1 MTGVTKPSRI
11 LLGRERRRSAGVDEA
26 TRRALLGFVVLWICA
41 GLRAR
46 G

>member
-1 MTGVTKPSRI
+1 MTSVTKPSRI

-26 TRRALLGFVVLWICA
+26 TSS
-41 GLRAR
+41 AR